1 MQDTRISTDE
11 AAVLKGMILEAA
23 ALEEQTR
30 IDLIASPVADVVNC
44 RVEVQS
50 SFARKALVDRYHGVA
65 IGGSVYF
72 ILPWH
77 EAND

>member
-1 MQDTRISTDE
+1 MQDTRISVDE

-44 RVEVQS
+44 RVEVRS
-50 SFARKALVDRYHGVA
+50 PFARKALVDRYQGVA
-65 IGGSVYF
+65 VGGSVYF
-72 ILPWH
+72 SIPWH
-77 EAND
+77 EAED